1 MTAFGFSHIVSEV
14 KNLELSENYLRK
26 NNYEI
31 EYKLYQE
38 VNELKHSVLNK
49 NPSHVNL
56 VYLRNKK
63 FPYIGIELIKH
74 SKSSFPLKNKLIL
87 AHTGCKEKCHFSFD
101 GNNVF
106 FSKIHQGDINQHI
119 IIPVSNINESEKY
132 YKNNF
137 GLKRYFFNFE
147 SLYKEININSEKHMA
162 LHIPGTIFKTW
173 QAVIHLIEINNNFEK
188 IFLNNIGFSCF
199 CFLIKKNDIRKIS
212 NKNKIIGPFKSSKI
226 VKGHRKEFN
235 YAFMKDPDGYI
246 NELYII

>member
-199 CFLIKKNDIRKIS
+199 CFLIKKMTLEKFLIKIKS
-212 NKNKIIGPFKSSKI
+212 LDPSKVLRLLKVIEKNLIMPS
-226 VKGHRKEFN
+226 
-235 YAFMKDPDGYI
+235 
-246 NELYII
+246 